1 MEKLSQLREKID
13 EIDESIVN
21 LLEERASIV
30 LKVKEAKAESNVN
43 IYSPSREVEI
53 RERVQELSKDGNFPK
68 ETLDTI
74 FSSIVGA
81 TRSLIGKLT
90 IAYFGPP
97 WSRAYQAAFRQFGE
111 DVDFLS
117 CDSVNGVVEACS
129 QGEASYGIVP
139 IETSSG
145 GVFSR
150 TCSAL
155 LSKDNDRLNVVAEIK
170 LKQSLAIFSEAAS
183 LEAIETLYGDASS
196 FIEAES
202 WLSER
207 LPKVKR
213 ELLTESDSLAELLSR
228 ERNAAFLGPEEI
240 LTEESLTALAKGIN
254 SSSGEK
260 VNTSVARFFVLGNT
274 PARETKRDRV
284 SIICGVKEHAGALHE
299 VLKFFAEREINL
311 TKIESKMLNGQL
323 SFFIDIDG
331 SLSSEKI
338 SGAVA
343 ELGKETVF
351 LKVLGSYPSALE
363 PGRA

>member
-1 MEKLSQLREKID
+1 
-13 EIDESIVN
+13 
-21 LLEERASIV
+21 
-30 LKVKEAKAESNVN
+30 
-43 IYSPSREVEI
+43 
-53 RERVQELSKDGNFPK
+53 
-68 ETLDTI
+68 
-74 FSSIVGA
+74 
-81 TRSLIGKLT
+81 
-90 IAYFGPP
+90 
-97 WSRAYQAAFRQFGE
+97 
-111 DVDFLS
+111 
-117 CDSVNGVVEACS
+117 
-129 QGEASYGIVP
+129 
-139 IETSSG
+139 
-145 GVFSR
+145 
-150 TCSAL
+150 
-155 LSKDNDRLNVVAEIK
+155 
-170 LKQSLAIFSEAAS
+170 
-183 LEAIETLYGDASS
+183 
-196 FIEAES
+196 
-202 WLSER
+202 
-207 LPKVKR
+207 
-213 ELLTESDSLAELLSR
+213 LAELLSR